1 LIKQGRLQAFRLG
14 AGQGGVRIHAAS
26 VERLTRPAPVEPAT
40 PPPAPVPKAE
50 KPKRPAT
57 KVRRFEDRDWLPLPG
72 GCGP

>member
-1 LIKQGRLQAFRLG
+1 
-14 AGQGGVRIHAAS
+14 
-26 VERLTRPAPVEPAT
+26 VEPAT

-50 KPKRPAT
+50 KPKRPAK